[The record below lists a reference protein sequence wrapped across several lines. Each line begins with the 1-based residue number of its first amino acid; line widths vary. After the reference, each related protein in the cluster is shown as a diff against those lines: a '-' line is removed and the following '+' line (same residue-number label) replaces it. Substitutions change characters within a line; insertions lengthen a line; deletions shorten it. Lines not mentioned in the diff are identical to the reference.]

1 MAIRIFI
8 DQGHNPRDFNTGA
21 EGNGFLEQDITYKV
35 GRLLFDLFEENPE
48 FEARLSRPTEDTL
61 LGTNNTTALI
71 ARVER
76 ANAFGADLF
85 LSLHANASLNPQV
98 SGSECLVYSAESTV
112 AIAVSSE
119 ILARLNEITGLPNR
133 GIFYRPGLYVLRK
146 TRMPAVLVELGF
158 ITNRTDAELMAYSPS
173 LFAEAIYQGVL
184 TYYGFLP

>member
-21 EGNGFLEQDITYKV
+21 EGNGFFEQDITYDI
-35 GRLLFDLFEENPE
+35 GRLLFALFEDNPQ
-48 FEARLSRPTEDTL
+48 FEVRLSRPTSDTI

-76 ANAFGADLF
+76 ANAFEADLF
-85 LSLHANASLNPQV
+85 LSLHANASINPDV
-98 SGSECLVYSAESTV
+98 SGSECLVYSPESTV

-119 ILARLNEITGLPNR
+119 ILTQLNEITGLANR

-146 TRMPAVLVELGF
+146 TAMPAVLVELGF
-158 ITNRTDAELMAYSPS
+158 ISNRGDAELMAYSPS
-173 LFAEAIYQGVL
+173 LFAMAIYRGVL
-184 TYYGFLP
+184 NYYGFLP

>member
-21 EGNGFLEQDITYKV
+21 EGNGFFEQDITYTV
-35 GRLLFDLFEENPE
+35 GRLLFALFEDNPD
-48 FEARLSRPTEDTL
+48 FEARLSRPSEDTV

-85 LSLHANASLNPQV
+85 LSIHANASSNSSV
-98 SGSECLVYSAESTV
+98 SGSECLVYSPESTV
-112 AIAVSSE
+112 AVEVARE
-119 ILARLNEITGLPNR
+119 ILVQLNEITGLPNR

-146 TRMPAVLVELGF
+146 TAMPAVLCELGF

-173 LFAEAIYQGVL
+173 LFAMAIYRGVL

>member
-21 EGNGFLEQDITYKV
+21 EGNGFFEQDITYKI
-35 GRLLFDLFEENPE
+35 GRLLYELFLENSD
-48 FEARLSRPTEDTL
+48 FEVRLSRPETTTI
-61 LGTNNTTALI
+61 LGTNNSTSLI

-85 LSLHANASLNPQV
+85 LSLHANASLRPEV
-98 SGSECLVYSAESTV
+98 SGSECLVYGSDSTV

-119 ILARLNEITGLPNR
+119 ILVQLNEITGLPNR

-146 TRMPAVLVELGF
+146 TKMPAVLCELGF

-173 LFAEAIYQGVL
+173 LFAMAIYRGVL
-184 TYYGFLP
+184 TYYGLL